1 MTCDDRGIRS
11 NDPPSSVCR
20 RCYHQER
27 FPPSAPRSNVIPN
40 NRMHQANRV
49 AVHHAAQM
57 ARQHSTYIAI
67 QAARR
72 RRAALLS
79 RPLPAP
85 PEQGRRVEHDVTSL
99 GLKVTET
106 YTIKEAHLSEGV
118 YQFEL
123 LDAKGNVIW
132 SGAGDNRED
141 AYLSMAVRLSERE
154 DPGDLPD
161 YT

>member
-1 MTCDDRGIRS
+1 M
-11 NDPPSSVCR
+11 
-20 RCYHQER
+20 
-27 FPPSAPRSNVIPN
+27 
-40 NRMHQANRV
+40 
-49 AVHHAAQM
+49 
-57 ARQHSTYIAI
+57 
-67 QAARR
+67 
-72 RRAALLS
+72 
-79 RPLPAP
+79 
-85 PEQGRRVEHDVTSL
+85 
-99 GLKVTET
+99 TET